1 MPITPGVGMMVF
13 RVGFEGVREMTRHW
27 GQIWGPGDG
36 IQGLG
41 DSLKRV
47 WEQGP
52 RDRFE
57 GIWLCGS

>member
-13 RVGFEGVREMTRHW
+13 RVGFEGMREMTRHW

-41 DSLKRV
+41 DSLKWV
-47 WEQGP
+47 WE
-52 RDRFE
+52 
-57 GIWLCGS
+57 